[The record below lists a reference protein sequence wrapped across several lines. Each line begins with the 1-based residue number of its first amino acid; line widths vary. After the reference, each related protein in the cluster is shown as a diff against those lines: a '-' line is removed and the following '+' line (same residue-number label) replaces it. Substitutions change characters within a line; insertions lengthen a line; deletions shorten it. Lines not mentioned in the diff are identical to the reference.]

1 MPQLNAESKLIIL
14 PIFFHDDVSDD
25 EKLKAAKE
33 LSDRMNII
41 VTYSNSNNETIIIG
55 AEDAEN

>member
-1 MPQLNAESKLIIL
+1 MQQLNAEAKLILL
-14 PIFFHDDVSDD
+14 PIFFHDNVNDD

-41 VTYSNSNNETIIIG
+41 VTYSNSNNETITIG
-55 AEDAEN
+55 AQDAEN